1 MAKDTSGL
9 SLEDLILALK
19 AATGNDDEA
28 LKKRAEYEA
37 EAHARRMNKRENEH
51 GTGISVF
58 NPKGGMRS
66 ALKCD
71 MFWVGYPLEVDN
83 LSEAEIAVL
92 NQAVEGE
99 FSFTRT
105 DGTREKLSVKAT
117 YGNDRDLR
125 KLEFFFPCQGLMKH
139 NLPGKTPMLSEA
151 FGLKTPEQ
159 DELDR
164 LRAAVASL
172 PVAV

>member
-1 MAKDTSGL
+1 MAKGDVSGL
-9 SLEDLILALK
+9 SIEDLILALK
-19 AATGNDDEA
+19 AATGNDDDA

-37 EAHARRMNKRENEH
+37 EAHARLAKRENEH
-51 GTGISVF
+51 STGISVF

-105 DGTREKLSVKAT
+105 DGTREKLTVKAT
-117 YGNDRDLR
+117 YGNDRSLR
-125 KLEFFFPCQGLMKH
+125 KLEFFFPCQGLLKH
-139 NLPGKTPMLSEA
+139 NLPGTIQMLSEA

-159 DELDR
+159 EELDR